1 MSIALN
7 GEAKEDVRVSLQDG
21 SLLQPPLQDLSPF
34 LPVEETPAVAV
45 ARPDVKL
52 LLVQAQRNVRKIL
65 LDGSI
70 WKQLLSPC
78 LIAITEVCS
87 TLRLLL
93 TFCGPPAS
101 LFPWF
106 PSPDHEPQP
115 QSKPESALA
124 EVPVASAAAKSDE
137 PLALRILKE
146 YWGPNT
152 TGRNRHAQRLFTV
165 LLNLRTAAKRL

>member
-106 PSPDHEPQP
+106 PSPDHESLSRSRNQNLHSQKFQLHPPPRNQMSP
-115 QSKPESALA
+115 WPCASSRNTGDQTLRAATAMHSAYLHF
-124 EVPVASAAAKSDE
+124 S
-137 PLALRILKE
+137 
-146 YWGPNT
+146 
-152 TGRNRHAQRLFTV
+152 
-165 LLNLRTAAKRL
+165 